1 VATDHRK
8 TRTRAERSKRG
19 GSKRGGSKRGEPIS
33 DESNSAEP
41 KPVETDSHDHAK
53 EKRIE
58 YLTARQL
65 AEVLQVSESTVH
77 RLRRA
82 GRIPSVA
89 LTDRLIRFNLR
100 DVQKALR
107 STTVQSDGLD
117 ADASRAQE
125 PSPQLSFDD
134 LFSDFSDQ

>member
-1 VATDHRK
+1 MS
-8 TRTRAERSKRG
+8 AERQKPRAKPGESDAPEQPRDKR
-19 GSKRGGSKRGEPIS
+19 
-33 DESNSAEP
+33 A
-41 KPVETDSHDHAK
+41 
-53 EKRIE
+53 E

-65 AEVLQVSESTVH
+65 SEVLQISEATVH

-82 GRIPSVA
+82 GRIPAVV

-107 STTVQSDGLD
+107 PQSAAHTSDGSESD
-117 ADASRAQE
+117 QQQE

-134 LFSDFSDQ
+134 LLSGLDES